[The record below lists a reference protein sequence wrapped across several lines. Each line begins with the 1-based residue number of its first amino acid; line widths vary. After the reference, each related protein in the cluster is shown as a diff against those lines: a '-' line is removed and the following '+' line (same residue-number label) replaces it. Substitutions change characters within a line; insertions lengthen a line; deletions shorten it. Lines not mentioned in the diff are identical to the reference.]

1 MSKLAEEDT
10 SLYSKIKNLA
20 DDGYKNAAQY
30 MDEYITY
37 YKQLE
42 ELENAYNEKL
52 TNTSF
57 DNVRNDFKNVLLD
70 MESDAEDFANDF
82 EKMMQNA
89 IVESLMTKKYD
100 KLIQDW
106 YGEFAEA
113 MKSGGKIDEIEQ
125 GNLQNR
131 WNSIVNQALAERDA
145 LKEMMGWESESDST
159 REASQRGIA
168 TASQDSVDENNGRL
182 AVMQGHTYSINEN
195 VNRMATGIDT
205 IAAHTVNLSC
215 LTNIDKT
222 MQSILSMRDA
232 SLTHLSNIDSHT
244 ARLEAIE
251 NAIVFMKNDINT
263 MLIKGLKLSRN

>member
-1 MSKLAEEDT
+1 
-10 SLYSKIKNLA
+10 
-20 DDGYKNAAQY
+20 

-57 DNVRNDFKNVLLD
+57 DSIRSDFKNALLD
-70 MESDAEDFANDF
+70 MESDAEDFADNF

-100 KLIQDW
+100 KLLQEW
-106 YGEFAEA
+106 YSDFAKA
-113 MKSGGKIDEIEQ
+113 MEGDGKISENEQ
-125 GNLQNR
+125 ASLKRQWEN
-131 WNSIVNQALAERDA
+131 ITKQAIAERDA
-145 LKEMMGWESESDST
+145 LKEVMGWESESEST
-159 REASQRGIA
+159 RTASQKGIA

-195 VNRMATGIDT
+195 VTRMATGIDT
-205 IAAHTVNLSC
+205 IANHTANLSC

-222 MQSILSMRDA
+222 MQSILSMRDVA
-232 SLTHLSNIDSHT
+232 LTHLSNIDGHT
-244 ARLEAIE
+244 SRLEAIE
-251 NAIVFMKNDINT
+251 DAIVFMKNDINT
-263 MLIKGLKLSRN
+263 MLIKGLKLSKN

>member
-1 MSKLAEEDT
+1 
-10 SLYSKIKNLA
+10 
-20 DDGYKNAAQY
+20 
-30 MDEYITY
+30 
-37 YKQLE
+37 
-42 ELENAYNEKL
+42 
-52 TNTSF
+52 
-57 DNVRNDFKNVLLD
+57 
-70 MESDAEDFANDF
+70 
-82 EKMMQNA
+82 
-89 IVESLMTKKYD
+89 
-100 KLIQDW
+100 
-106 YGEFAEA
+106 
-113 MKSGGKIDEIEQ
+113 
-125 GNLQNR
+125 
-131 WNSIVNQALAERDA
+131 
-145 LKEMMGWESESDST
+145 MGWESESDST